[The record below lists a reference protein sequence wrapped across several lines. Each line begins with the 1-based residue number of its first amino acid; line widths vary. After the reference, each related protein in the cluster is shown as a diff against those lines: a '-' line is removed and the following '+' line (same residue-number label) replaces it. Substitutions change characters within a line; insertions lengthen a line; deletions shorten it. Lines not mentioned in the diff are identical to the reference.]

1 MNRKALVL
9 YTALAGLVAS
19 GCAVGV
25 RQPASDVTKTT
36 ATLNGT
42 VLSTTGG
49 AGEWYFEYGT
59 TTARTQRTPA
69 RPIDFEPEE
78 IVPVSE
84 AIAGLSAGT
93 VYHVATCAEDADN
106 GGEALCSPDQ
116 TFHTR
121 FETSPAQDYVIGNG
135 TAPWLGTTSFDFEVV
150 SGPSGENP
158 AGWATAALN
167 GTPLTVTDT
176 VCLNVSGNVATT
188 VGRLAPSPFSSW
200 KFVLVTVVDNGPG
213 GLDRFAAIVGI
224 GSPFQTSPGCS
235 APVESPGALLSSGDI
250 TVHDAPAPSPN

>member
-1 MNRKALVL
+1 
-9 YTALAGLVAS
+9 LVAS

-49 AGEWYFEYGT
+49 AGEWYFEYGI

-84 AIAGLSAGT
+84 AIAGLSAGA
-93 VYHVATCAEDADN
+93 VYHFATCAEDADN
-106 GGEALCSPDQ
+106 GGEAFCSPDR

-121 FETSPAQDYVIGNG
+121 FETSASQDYVLAKG
-135 TAPWLGTTSFDFEVV
+135 TAPWLGSTSFDFEAV

-158 AGWATAALN
+158 AGWATAELN
-167 GTPLTVTDT
+167 GTPLTVTET
-176 VCLNVSGNVATT
+176 TCLAVAGNTATT
-188 VGRLAPSPFSSW
+188 AGRLAPSSLSSW
-200 KFVLVTVVDNGPG
+200 KFVLATVVDNGPG
-213 GLDRFAAIVGI
+213 SSDTFAAIVGI
-224 GSPFQTSPGCS
+224 GSPFETPPSCLRPVPTSGVP
-235 APVESPGALLSSGDI
+235 LSSGDI
-250 TVHDAPAPSPN
+250 VVHDAPAAPTN